1 MPYPEDEAFFSIYDS
16 PDKLGELGEGF
27 PVFFYLMKYMTIL
40 LLLLTAVF
48 FVPTV
53 YCMSKVYGSVK
64 DNLTV
69 EDDEL
74 SMFSFGMFERYGRV
88 MDATANKN
96 NLTSTM
102 IYQTR
107 ENYVEIVTG
116 ALMTA
121 IFVTLIGSIILRR
134 RLLQKA
140 IMVDVMATTPS
151 DFALLGHCPEFN
163 DDCDFSKEMIEKEV
177 EAHFREDYG
186 IDGIEYVNIALD
198 IHDLYDVT
206 ATLEANMK

>member
-1 MPYPEDEAFFSIYDS
+1 M
-16 PDKLGELGEGF
+16 
-27 PVFFYLMKYMTIL
+27 
-40 LLLLTAVF
+40 
-48 FVPTV
+48 
-53 YCMSKVYGSVK
+53 
-64 DNLTV
+64 
-69 EDDEL
+69 
-74 SMFSFGMFERYGRV
+74 SMFSFGMFIRYGSE
-88 MDATANKN
+88 MDTSPTVLETRKN
-96 NLTSTM
+96 YIET
-102 IYQTR
+102 
-107 ENYVEIVTG
+107 VTG
-116 ALMTA
+116 ALLVA
-121 IFVTLIGSIILRR
+121 ILVTLFGSIILRR

-140 IMVDVMATTPS
+140 VMVDVMATTPS